1 MKKLLSI
8 LLIATCVCWSSA
20 SSQQSYPNRVVR
32 LIVPFG
38 AGGGTD
44 RMARLFQTS
53 LATSLN
59 ASVVVQNK
67 DGAAGTI
74 GGTEIAGSKPDGYTI
89 GLMPFATLAAQ
100 PHLGKA
106 KYTLDSF
113 DFVCRLYSS
122 PSLIMVA
129 KNSRF
134 GSLAELINYAKSNP
148 GKLNYATTGTATQP
162 HLLGLKLAEAAD
174 ATWEYIPYRSDALA
188 LTGLLDGS
196 VDVYATQDSFYFANR
211 DHLKVL
217 ASVSEARSEA
227 LPNVPTAREFGY
239 NVVMPVWAGIVAP
252 KDLPGDILATL
263 TTACKTV
270 SSAPEFVEALKRMQQ
285 DVAFLDGPAF
295 AAFVQN
301 ESTATRNLIVKYKL
315 AQ

>member
-8 LLIATCVCWSSA
+8 LLIAASA
-20 SSQQSYPNRVVR
+20 YWTSAFSQQSYPNRTIA

-44 RMARLFQTS
+44 RMGRLFQTS
-53 LATSLN
+53 LATALN
-59 ASVVVQNK
+59 SAVVVQNK

-74 GGTEIAGSKPDGYTI
+74 GGTEIAKSKPDGYTI

-106 KYTLDSF
+106 SYTLDSF
-113 DFVCRLYSS
+113 DYVCRLYSS
-122 PSLIMVA
+122 PSLVMVA

-134 GSLAELINYAKSNP
+134 NTLAELMNYAKSNP
-148 GKLNYATTGTATQP
+148 GKLNYATTGAATHP
-162 HLLGLKLAEAAD
+162 HLLGLKLAEASGT
-174 ATWEYIPYRSDALA
+174 TWEYIPYRSDAMA

-196 VDVYATQDSFYFANR
+196 VDVYATQDSFYFGNR

-217 ASVSEARSEA
+217 AAVSEARTDT
-227 LPNVPTAREFGY
+227 LPNVPTARDLGY
-239 NVVMPVWAGIVAP
+239 NVVMPVWAGIIAP
-252 KDLPGDILATL
+252 KGLPGDVLATL
-263 TTACKTV
+263 AAACRTV
-270 SSAPEFVEALKRMQQ
+270 STAPEFVDAMKRAQQ
-285 DVAFLDGPAF
+285 EVSFLDGPAF
-295 AAFVQN
+295 AAFVRQ
-301 ESTATRNLIVKYKL
+301 ESTATRNLIIKYKL

>member
-1 MKKLLSI
+1 MRKFFSI
-8 LLIATCVCWSSA
+8 VLIAACGAASVASA
-20 SSQQSYPNRVVR
+20 QQAFPSRPIT

-44 RMARLFQTS
+44 RMARTFQTS
-53 LATSLN
+53 LATVLK
-59 ASVVVQNK
+59 ATVVVVNK

-74 GGTEIAGSKPDGYTI
+74 GGAEIAGSKPDGYTI

-106 KYTLDSF
+106 KYGLDNF
-113 DFVCRLYSS
+113 DFICRLYSS
-122 PSLIMVA
+122 PSLVMVA

-134 GSLAELINYAKSNP
+134 NSLAELIGYAKANP

-162 HLLGLKLAEAAD
+162 HLLGLALAEATD

-217 ASVSEARSEA
+217 GSVAEARSEA
-227 LPNVPTAREFGY
+227 LPAVPTARELGY

-252 KDLPGDILATL
+252 KGLSGDVLATL

-270 SSAPEFVEALKRMQQ
+270 SSAPEFVDALKRVQQ
-285 DVAFLDGPAF
+285 EVAFLDSPAF
-295 AAFVQN
+295 AAFVRQ
-301 ESTATRNLIVKYKL
+301 ESAATRNLIVKYKL

>member
-1 MKKLLSI
+1 MKKFLSI
-8 LLIATCVCWSSA
+8 VLIATCACWTSA
-20 SSQQSYPNRVVR
+20 FGQQAYPNRAIT

-44 RMARLFQTS
+44 RMGRVFQAS
-53 LATSLN
+53 LATALN
-59 ASVVVQNK
+59 GTVVVQNK

-74 GGTEIAGSKPDGYTI
+74 GGTEIAKSRPDGYTI

-106 KYTLDSF
+106 NYTLESF

-122 PSLIMVA
+122 PSLVMVA

-134 GSLAELINYAKSNP
+134 NRLVDLIDYAKANP
-148 GKLNYATTGTATQP
+148 GKLNYATTGVATHP
-162 HLLGLKLAEAAD
+162 HLLGLSLAEASGT
-174 ATWEYIPYRSDALA
+174 TWEYIPYRSDAMA

-217 ASVSEARSEA
+217 SVVSEARA
-227 LPNVPTAREFGY
+227 ATLPSVPTARELGY

-252 KDLPGDILATL
+252 KGLAGDILATL
-263 TTACKTV
+263 ASACKTASV
-270 SSAPEFVEALKRMQQ
+270 APEFVDAMKRAQQ
-285 DVAFLDGPAF
+285 EVSFLDGPTF
-295 AAFVQN
+295 ASFVRQ
-301 ESTATRNLIVKYKL
+301 ESTATRNLITKYKL